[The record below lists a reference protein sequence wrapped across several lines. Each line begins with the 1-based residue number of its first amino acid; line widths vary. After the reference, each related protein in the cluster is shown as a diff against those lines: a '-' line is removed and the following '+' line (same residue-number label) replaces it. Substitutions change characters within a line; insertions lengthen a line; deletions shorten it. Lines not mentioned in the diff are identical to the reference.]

1 MRDYEGGPPAESFEV
16 EDGLLSKA
24 NRRRETRD
32 TSSKHE
38 ARVLKIFITILS
50 AVFIVVVVVL
60 LLTHTGSEPNRDAG
74 AAAHT
79 GTTYA
84 SGFNMKQ
91 NWGAYSPYFDTGVP
105 FEGVSKSALEGEY
118 SLPNRC
124 TYKQVHVLH
133 RHGDRYPA
141 GSPARKMEEMGEKL
155 EAMARESPQ
164 QGNEAWLNDWR
175 YLLHTELLVGSG
187 VGALFESGAKFWG
200 SHGRLL
206 YDDAA
211 ALPGW
216 SNSVNTWPNGT
227 QRTKPVLRATTQDRI
242 ESSARAWAAGFF
254 GLNGSE
260 SYDLVLMDEVQGN
273 NNSLAG
279 YMACPNADRPGG
291 RNGAERSKKWV
302 DVYLADAAQRI
313 QKLLPAL
320 GPLKPSEALAIQDLC
335 VFETA
340 AFGSSAFCGW
350 FTEQEWRGFEYH
362 MDLKFYGDSAWG
374 SYAGPATAL
383 SWIAELRA
391 RLLNVLITEPGF
403 GVNTTL
409 DSNHATFPLHQP
421 FHADFTHDSV
431 IMSVLSALQLP
442 FTKQNLPDHKIKV
455 PRQLI
460 VSRLTPFAARLY
472 VEVLECGERGN
483 AADYVRLRLNDRVL
497 PIGGLKHCE
506 DNEKGLCSYHNFVR
520 SLEWALSAIDF
531 DEVCFGEIKQ
541 SS

>member
-1 MRDYEGGPPAESFEV
+1 MRAYERGPPAESFEV
-16 EDGLLSKA
+16 EDGLFLKG
-24 NRRRETRD
+24 NRRREKKA

-38 ARVLKIFITILS
+38 ARVMRIFITILS

-60 LLTHTGSEPNRDAG
+60 LLTHTGSEPNREAS

-79 GTTYA
+79 GTIYA
-84 SGFNMKQ
+84 SNFNMKQ

-105 FEGVSKSALEGEY
+105 FEGISKTALDGEF

-124 TYKQVHVLH
+124 AYKQVHVLH

-141 GSPARKMEEMGEKL
+141 GSSAHNMEKMGQRLEK
-155 EAMARESPQ
+155 MARETPQ
-164 QGNEAWLNDWR
+164 QGNEAWLNEWK
-175 YLLHTELLVGSG
+175 YSLQTESLVGAG
-187 VGALFESGAKFWG
+187 IGALFDSGAKFWG

-206 YDDAA
+206 YSNAA

-216 SNSVNTWPNGT
+216 TDSINLWPNGT
-227 QRTKPVLRATTQDRI
+227 RRSKPVLRATSQDRI
-242 ESSARAWAAGFF
+242 EASARAWAAGFF
-254 GLNGSE
+254 GLKSAE
-260 SYDLVLMDEVQGN
+260 SYDLVLMDEVKGN

-291 RNGAERSKKWV
+291 RNGGAHSKNWTNI
-302 DVYLADAAQRI
+302 YLADAAQRI

-320 GPLKPSEALAIQDLC
+320 GPIEPGEVLAIQDLC

-362 MDLKFYGDSAWG
+362 TDLKFYGDSAWG
-374 SYAGPATAL
+374 AYTGPATAL
-383 SWIAELRA
+383 SWVAELRA
-391 RLLNVLITEPGF
+391 RLLHVPITKPGF

-409 DSNHATFPLHQP
+409 DSNRRTFPLHQP
-421 FHADFTHDSV
+421 FYADFTHDSV
-431 IMSVLSALQLP
+431 IVSVLTALQLP

-506 DNEKGLCSYHNFVR
+506 DNEKGLCSFQDFVR
-520 SLEWALSAIDF
+520 SLEWALDAVNF

-541 SS
+541 A